1 MTLGSKTPSDATLSF
16 AMKFRTLLLPGA
28 AALAAFLLIAC
39 GDSDDPEQSP
49 TPGGSATL
57 PVGEFGPEPELG
69 GNILKIT
76 PAHATK
82 VTQAATRS
90 PNPQR
95 PEGTCAQVSFDGLPD
110 TGRWFRMAF
119 DGAEVTTELTWIVSS
134 NENPTGGIMCY
145 APEEG
150 FKVGKHQV
158 AVSVQDPNN
167 IQARTKQIVGWSFE
181 VTE

>member
-1 MTLGSKTPSDATLSF
+1 MTLGPKTSADATLRF
-16 AMKFRTLLLPGA
+16 TMNFRRLALLGA
-28 AALAAFLLIAC
+28 APLAAFLLVAC
-39 GDSDDPEQSP
+39 GDGKDDDPTPSP
-49 TPGGSATL
+49 GSSATA
-57 PVGEFGPEPELG
+57 PAGDFGPAPELG

-95 PEGTCAQVSFDGLPD
+95 PEGTCAEVSFKDLPD

-167 IQARTKQIVGWSFE
+167 VQARTKQIVGWSFE